1 MTRLA
6 SLLILVSI
14 TMPAQ
19 SSDSQTLAALL
30 QQLRE
35 LRQDLHGMTLVAQRV
50 QILLYRV
57 QLQDDAVKKAA
68 LRYDQASAKL
78 KDAERNRMEAVGG
91 FKTAED
97 RLASLQNPTDRK
109 AGEEVV
115 REMKR
120 RVEMWSAEES
130 SFRAMEVAAGNDLKV
145 EQAKLLELQQR
156 LDRLEQQLEQYAL
169 TPAAR

>member
-1 MTRLA
+1 
-6 SLLILVSI
+6 
-14 TMPAQ
+14 MPAQ

-57 QLQDDAVKKAA
+57 QLQDDAAKKAA
-68 LRYDQASAKL
+68 LRYDHASAKL
-78 KDAERNRMEAVGG
+78 KDAERNRMEAVSG
-91 FKTAED
+91 FKAAED
-97 RLASLQNPTDRK
+97 RLPSLQSPTDRK

-130 SFRAMEVAAGNDLKV
+130 SFRAMEVAAGNDLKA

-169 TPAAR
+169 TPAAK